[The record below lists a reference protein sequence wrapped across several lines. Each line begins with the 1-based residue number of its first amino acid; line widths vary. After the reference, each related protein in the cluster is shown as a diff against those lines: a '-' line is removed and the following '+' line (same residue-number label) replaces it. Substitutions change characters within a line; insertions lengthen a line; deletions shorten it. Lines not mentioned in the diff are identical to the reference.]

1 MGRFSQKLDN
11 LSMRRPGFICA
22 QCAGSRERAIS
33 EPVKGPEPLARRR
46 ARQGRL
52 PATAINTAVDKN
64 VWSCPSRVAS
74 ANAITLDC
82 VAEQPCL
89 VSAAD
94 ALGCPSPAILRNILP
109 SGARSAMNSRCHDT
123 IEQRAR
129 RSPPASE
136 TQADIRN
143 FTDVTP
149 VIMMGEAL
157 PR

>member
-64 VWSCPSRVAS
+64 VWSCPSRVGS
-74 ANAITLDC
+74 ATAITLDTWPNSL
-82 VAEQPCL
+82 AWF
-89 VSAAD
+89 AAD
-94 ALGCPSPAILRNILP
+94 GPRVPITCDFAQHPALGRKVSDEFTVPR
-109 SGARSAMNSRCHDT
+109 HD
-123 IEQRAR
+123 
-129 RSPPASE
+129 
-136 TQADIRN
+136 
-143 FTDVTP
+143 
-149 VIMMGEAL
+149 
-157 PR
+157 